1 MNKHRASATVAVQ
14 TRLNVELVED
24 TALLRFPHLA
34 RFDGLIH
41 AVTSRPWNMAPHR
54 GPQRELAIQRR
65 QKLCAHLGVPFERLT
80 APDQI
85 HSHHVVRVGEEDVGA
100 GRFGRDSAVRFVD
113 GLVCDL
119 PDTPLLQLS
128 GDCPLILVF
137 DPVRH
142 AMGTA
147 HASWRGTVAGVGVQ
161 LVRRMVADLGS
172 RPADLWA
179 GIAPCAG
186 AERYEVGAEV
196 RRVAR
201 AMLPGADRFFPTH
214 AGKLCFDLKSAN
226 ADALMTTGIPAAQIE
241 VAVECTLSDARFFS
255 HRREGP
261 DAGRFALVAAIRSA
275 DAAA

>member
-1 MNKHRASATVAVQ
+1 MNDIRAPVTGAVHA
-14 TRLNVELVED
+14 RLDVEPFED
-24 TALLRFPHLA
+24 TALLRFPRLG
-34 RFDGLIH
+34 RFDRLIH
-41 AVTSRPWNMAPHR
+41 VITTRPWNMAPHR
-54 GPQRELAIQRR
+54 GPHRELAILRR
-65 QKLCAHLGVPFERLT
+65 QRLCAHLGVPFERLT

-85 HSHHVVRVGEEDVGA
+85 HSPHVVRVDEADVGA
-100 GRFGRDSAVRFVD
+100 GRFGRDSAIRFVD

-128 GDCPLILVF
+128 GDCPLILVH

-142 AMGTA
+142 ALGTA
-147 HASWRGTVAGVGVQ
+147 HASWRGTVAGAAGL
-161 LVRRMVADLGS
+161 LVRRLTAEFGS

-196 RRVAR
+196 RRVAL
-201 AMLPGADRFFPTH
+201 AMLPDADRFFATY

-226 ADALMTTGIPAAQIE
+226 ADALLTAGVPAAQIE
-241 VAVECTLSDARFFS
+241 VAAECTLSDARFFS

-261 DAGRFALVAAIRSA
+261 DAGRFALVAAVRAAHASA
-275 DAAA
+275 